1 MSQPE
6 RGGRLPRDRLQ
17 SEDADTEA
25 ATAAATDEAV
35 NAENYIPEPGA
46 EVADLVPVEN
56 WVHWPPFDSA
66 DYLDAPAVYTVDDAE
81 GEPKADAKEQGGTT
95 TET

>member
-6 RGGRLPRDRLQ
+6 RGGRLPRDRLR

-35 NAENYIPEPGA
+35 NAENYIPEPG
-46 EVADLVPVEN
+46 EN